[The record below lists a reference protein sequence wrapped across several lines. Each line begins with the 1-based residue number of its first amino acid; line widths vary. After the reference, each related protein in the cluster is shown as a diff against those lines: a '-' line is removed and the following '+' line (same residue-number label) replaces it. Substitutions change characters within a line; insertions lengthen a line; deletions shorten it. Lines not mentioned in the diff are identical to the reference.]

1 MAKLTVEFSDG
12 MTKLLESLARKNG
25 TTKVDVIR
33 RALALYNYV
42 DEEVLDKKGRKLSI
56 TESDNKILK
65 DLIVH

>member
-42 DEEVLDKKGRKLSI
+42 DEEVLEKKGRKLSI
-56 TESDNKILK
+56 TEDDNKVIK
-65 DLIVH
+65 DLIVR